1 MRSTF
6 CRPYSEEF
14 ARRCILKCFPE
25 FEWKLLLN
33 EQDPPDIIDD
43 EAKVGIEVVSAV
55 RQIDAEL
62 SNTYAQ
68 YKGRPISEVPEKLIN
83 KFKKY
88 KAGLGC
94 DSDGRVISAGAVG
107 GWTYKEI
114 QDCIMAKTEK
124 LNKLNYDRFPV
135 DALFINNSGGFC
147 FEDDLQ
153 MIARGDCFSDD
164 KQRQFQMIFIYCY
177 RKVYLCDVVKNSVTH
192 KCLKDD
198 EISRLIED
206 SLYAIGRG
214 EEHQKQS
221 EFLLH

>member
-25 FEWKLLLN
+25 FEWKLSLN
-33 EQDPPDIIDD
+33 EQDPPDIID
-43 EAKVGIEVVSAV
+43 EEGKVGVEVVSAV

-68 YKGRPISEVPEKLIN
+68 YKGRPKSEVPEKLIN

-94 DSDGRVISAGAVG
+94 DSDGLVISAGSVG

-114 QDCIMAKTEK
+114 QDCITAKTEK
-124 LNKLNYDRFPV
+124 
-135 DALFINNSGGFC
+135 
-147 FEDDLQ
+147 
-153 MIARGDCFSDD
+153 
-164 KQRQFQMIFIYCY
+164 
-177 RKVYLCDVVKNSVTH
+177 
-192 KCLKDD
+192 
-198 EISRLIED
+198 
-206 SLYAIGRG
+206 
-214 EEHQKQS
+214 
-221 EFLLH
+221 

>member
-33 EQDPPDIIDD
+33 EQDPPDIID
-43 EAKVGIEVVSAV
+43 EGEKVGIEVVSAV
-55 RQIDAEL
+55 RQIDAEF

-94 DSDGRVISAGAVG
+94 DSDGRVISAGSVG
-107 GWTYKEI
+107 GWTYKNI
-114 QDCIMAKTEK
+114 QDCITAKTEK
-124 LNKLNYDRFPV
+124 LNKPNYDRFPV

-164 KQRQFQMIFIYCY
+164 KQRQFQMIFIYCSHE
-177 RKVYLCDVVKNSVTH
+177 VYLCDVINNRITTRY
-192 KCLKDD
+192 LQDD

-214 EEHQKQS
+214 EEYQKQS

>member
-94 DSDGRVISAGAVG
+94 DSDRRVISAGSVG
-107 GWTYKEI
+107 GWTYKDI
-114 QDCIMAKTEK
+114 QDCITTKTEK
-124 LNKLNYDRFPV
+124 LNKPNYDRFPV

-147 FEDDLQ
+147 FEDDRQ
-153 MIARGDCFSDD
+153 MIARGDSFPDD
-164 KQRQFQMIFIYCY
+164 KQRQFQMIFIYCSHE
-177 RKVYLCDVVKNSVTH
+177 VYLCDVINNRITTRY
-192 KCLKDD
+192 LQDD

-206 SLYAIGRG
+206 SLYAFGRG
-214 EEHQKQS
+214 EEYQKQS

>member
-33 EQDPPDIIDD
+33 EQDPPDIID
-43 EAKVGIEVVSAV
+43 EEGKVGIEVVSAV

-68 YKGRPISEVPEKLIN
+68 YKGRPKSEVPEKLIN

-94 DSDGRVISAGAVG
+94 DSDGLVISAGSVG

-114 QDCIMAKTEK
+114 QDCITAKTEK
-124 LNKLNYDRFPV
+124 LNKPNYDRFTV
-135 DALFINNSGGFC
+135 DALFIKNSGGLC

-153 MIARGDCFSDD
+153 MIARGDCFSND

-177 RKVYLCDVVKNSVTH
+177 RKVYLCDAVKNSVTH
-192 KCLKDD
+192 RCLKDD
-198 EISRLIED
+198 EISGLIKD

-214 EEHQKQS
+214 EEYQKQS